1 MHATEVFG
9 GYAQA
14 FRKEALPGEVNVQAL
29 VGRADHALYRAKEEG
44 GNCVRIGETT
54 LPQPAG
60 DQP

>member
-1 MHATEVFG
+1 
-9 GYAQA
+9 
-14 FRKEALPGEVNVQAL
+14 VNVQAL

-44 GNCVRIGETT
+44 GNCVRIGDAS